1 MLSSMSLNLKILT
14 EIWYYWFKIVVTRV
28 KVMEKD
34 EYLKD
39 IIKKLKFKRE
49 QSIAEF
55 PLTDL
60 NNGTLEDV
68 HLWYDNLLKLIKSNP
83 PVGFVNTIIIKENDT
98 EIKNIYY
105 KYSDNS
111 NEILAFTIMLDS

>member
-1 MLSSMSLNLKILT
+1 
-14 EIWYYWFKIVVTRV
+14 
-28 KVMEKD
+28 MEKD

-39 IIKKLKFKRE
+39 IIKKLNFKRE

-98 EIKNIYY
+98 DIKNIYY